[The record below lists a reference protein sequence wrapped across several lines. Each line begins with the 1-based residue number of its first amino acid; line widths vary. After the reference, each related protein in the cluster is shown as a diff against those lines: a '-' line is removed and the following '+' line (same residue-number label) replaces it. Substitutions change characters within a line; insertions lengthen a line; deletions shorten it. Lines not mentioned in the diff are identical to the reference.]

1 VPCCGPT
8 ATGHDGRRGS
18 SRWHHHPRPGRPA
31 ETSGRPTCWSAAGR
45 SSHNVTYAGVRPGS
59 VPNRPISVA
68 GMIPPSPAGPGA
80 SANGDGRCAGT
91 DQTSAD
97 PSSRL

>member
-68 GMIPPSPAGPGA
+68 GMIPPSPAGPGGIRERRRPLCRHWPDQRRPFQ
-80 SANGDGRCAGT
+80 SA
-91 DQTSAD
+91 
-97 PSSRL
+97 